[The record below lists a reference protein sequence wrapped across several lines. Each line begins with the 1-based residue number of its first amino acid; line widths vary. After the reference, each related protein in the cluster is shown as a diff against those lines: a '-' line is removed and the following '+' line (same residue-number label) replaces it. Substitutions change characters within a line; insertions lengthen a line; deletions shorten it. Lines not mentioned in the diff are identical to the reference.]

1 MDQNIHFPS
10 IASEQLNKVHTRGI
24 DYKKLG
30 SKINS
35 GFHLYT
41 QLNSKIPDITVMQE
55 IDKKKLFTELIAHYK
70 PNPLNVLSEEEYDEN
85 TGDMELK
92 RWMIFLKK
100 DLLIC
105 YSEEGVNLLYDN
117 ETPEN
122 ESQEW
127 ITLLYSLVKTSEGE
141 MKEEGKMNILAQD
154 MYANLSLKSF
164 TVPKPALDIDLHY
177 NDDFHPIHDYIL
189 KRLQTPNDTGL
200 VLLHG
205 LPGTGKTT
213 YLRYLSF
220 ILNKKLIYVP
230 PAIASNL
237 SSLNFVTFMIDYP
250 NSILI
255 IEDAENILVDEG
267 IRTFPVSSLLN
278 VADGLLSDCL
288 NLQVICTFNTDLRR
302 IDKALLRKGRLIAL
316 YEFKK
321 LTIEKTMDLAKS
333 LGMNKFPENPA
344 ILADIFSMQD
354 PDYRFEKKNKIGFNR
369 KP

>member
-10 IASEQLNKVHTRGI
+10 ISPGELQKVHTKGI
-24 DYKKLG
+24 AYKKLG
-30 SKINS
+30 NKILS
-35 GFHLYT
+35 SFHLYT
-41 QLNSKIPDITVMQE
+41 QLNSKIPDITIMQD
-55 IDKKKLFTELIAHYK
+55 IDHKKLFIKLTEHYK
-70 PNPLNVLSEEEYDEN
+70 LNPLNVLSSEEYDEN
-85 TGDMELK
+85 TGEMVLK

-100 DLLIC
+100 DLLIA

-117 ETPEN
+117 ETPEEEAHDWTN
-122 ESQEW
+122 
-127 ITLLYSLVKTSEGE
+127 LLKLLVKTPEEE
-141 MKEEGKMNILAQD
+141 MKDEGRMNILGQD
-154 MYANLSLKSF
+154 MFGNMSLKSF
-164 TVPKPALDIDLHY
+164 TVPKPVLDIDLHY
-177 NDDFHPIHDYIL
+177 NDDFRPVHEYIL
-189 KRLQTPNDTGL
+189 KRLQTPDDTGL

-237 SSLNFVTFMIDYP
+237 SSVNFVTFMIDYP

-255 IEDAENILVDEG
+255 IEDAENILVDDG
-267 IRTFPVSSLLN
+267 IRTFQVSSLLN

-321 LTIEKTMDLAKS
+321 LITGKAQILAKS
-333 LGMNKFPENPA
+333 LGMKEMPESPA
-344 ILADIFSMQD
+344 TLADIFNMSD
-354 PDYRFEKKNKIGFNR
+354 PGYKFEKKNKIGFNR
-369 KP
+369 EP

>member
-1 MDQNIHFPS
+1 
-10 IASEQLNKVHTRGI
+10 
-24 DYKKLG
+24 
-30 SKINS
+30 
-35 GFHLYT
+35 
-41 QLNSKIPDITVMQE
+41 
-55 IDKKKLFTELIAHYK
+55 
-70 PNPLNVLSEEEYDEN
+70 
-85 TGDMELK
+85 MELK
-92 RWMIFLKK
+92 KWMIFLKK
-100 DLLIC
+100 DLMIC
-105 YSEEGVNLLYDN
+105 YSDEGVNLLYDN
-117 ETPEN
+117 ETPEP
-122 ESQEW
+122 EALEW
-127 ITLLYSLVKTSEGE
+127 ITLLQSLVKPPDGE

-154 MYANLSLKSF
+154 MYSNMSLKSF
-164 TVPKPALDIDLHY
+164 TVPKPVVDIDLHY
-177 NDDFHPIHDYIL
+177 NEDFRLVHEYIL
-189 KRLQTPNDTGL
+189 KRLQTPDDTGL

-255 IEDAENILVDEG
+255 IEDAENILVDDG
-267 IRTFPVSSLLN
+267 IRTFQVSSLLN

-321 LTIEKTMDLAKS
+321 LSLDRTKILAKS
-333 LGMNKFPENPA
+333 LGIDELPESPST
-344 ILADIFSMQD
+344 LADIFNMSD
-354 PDYRFEKKNKIGFNR
+354 PDFRFEKKNKIGF
-369 KP
+369 KS

>member
-1 MDQNIHFPS
+1 MDQNIHFPLIS
-10 IASEQLNKVHTRGI
+10 SEQLNKVHTRGI

-30 SKINS
+30 TKILS

-41 QLNSKIPDITVMQE
+41 KLNSKIPDITIMQD
-55 IDKKKLFTELIAHYK
+55 IDQKKLFSKLIEHYK
-70 PNPLNVLSEEEYDEN
+70 PNPANIVVEEEYDEN
-85 TGDMELK
+85 KGGMELK
-92 RWMIFLKK
+92 KWMIFLKK
-100 DLLIC
+100 DLMIC
-105 YSEEGVNLLYDN
+105 YSDEGVNLLYDN
-117 ETPEN
+117 ETPEP
-122 ESQEW
+122 EALEW
-127 ITLLYSLVKTSEGE
+127 ITLLQSLVKPPDGE

-154 MYANLSLKSF
+154 MYSNMSLKSF
-164 TVPKPALDIDLHY
+164 TVPKPVVDIDLHY
-177 NDDFHPIHDYIL
+177 NEDFRLVHEYIL
-189 KRLQTPNDTGL
+189 KRLQTPDDTGL

-255 IEDAENILVDEG
+255 IEDAENILVDDG
-267 IRTFPVSSLLN
+267 IRTFQVSSLLN

-321 LTIEKTMDLAKS
+321 LSLDRTKILAKS
-333 LGMNKFPENPA
+333 LGIDELPESPST
-344 ILADIFSMQD
+344 LADIFNMSD
-354 PDYRFEKKNKIGFNR
+354 PDFRFEKKNKIGF
-369 KP
+369 KS

>member
-1 MDQNIHFPS
+1 MKTNLHFPS
-10 IASEQLNKVHTRGI
+10 ISSEQLSIAHTSGI
-24 DYKKLG
+24 DYKNLG
-30 SKINS
+30 TKILS

-41 QLNSKIPDITVMQE
+41 KLNSKIPDITILQD
-55 IDKKKLFTELIAHYK
+55 IDHMKLFIELKNHYK
-70 PNPLNVLSEEEYDEN
+70 PNPLNIISEEEYDEN
-85 TGDMELK
+85 TGEIVLK
-92 RWMIFLKK
+92 KWMIFLKN

-105 YSEEGVNLLYDN
+105 YSDEGVNLLYDN
-117 ETPEN
+117 ETPKN
-122 ESQEW
+122 EAQEW
-127 ITLLYSLVKTSEGE
+127 ITLLQSLVKTPKGE
-141 MKEEGKMNILAQD
+141 MKKEGKMNILAQD
-154 MYANLSLKSF
+154 MYSNMSLKSF
-164 TVPKPALDIDLHY
+164 TVPKPVLDVDLHY
-177 NDDFHPIHDYIL
+177 NYDFRPVHEYIL
-189 KRLQTPNDTGL
+189 KRLQTPDDTGL

-255 IEDAENILVDEG
+255 IEDAENILVDDG
-267 IRTFPVSSLLN
+267 IRTFQVSSLLN

-321 LTIEKTMDLAKS
+321 LTIEKTRVLGRS
-333 LGMNKFPENPA
+333 LGMTELPESA
-344 ILADIFSMQD
+344 STLADIYNLSD
-354 PDYRFEKKNKIGFNR
+354 PDYRFEKKHKIGFR
-369 KP
+369 S